1 MTEPPYDELKTVLV
15 TPVVYDYLLDHA
27 EPPTPVQRWLA
38 AQTRALGPPAV
49 MRVPHE
55 QATLLTLLARLV
67 DARRIVEVG
76 TFTGYSTLALA
87 TGLAPGGT
95 VLTCDISEEW
105 TSIAQEAWRAAEVAD
120 RIDLRLGP
128 ALKTV
133 AALPARND
141 IDLVFLDADKPHYR
155 RYWDLLVP
163 RLRPGGLLI
172 ADNVLQRGRVHLPD
186 ATGNALAVREF
197 NAHVRADPRVESVML
212 PVADGLTLARKRS
225 DTTSKPRP

>member
-1 MTEPPYDELKTVLV
+1 MTETPYDELKTVPL
-15 TPVVYDYLLDHA
+15 TREVYDYLLGQA

-38 AQTRALGPPAV
+38 AQTHALGSLAR

-67 DARRIVEVG
+67 NARRIVEVG

-95 VLTCDISEEW
+95 VLTCDTSEEW
-105 TSIAQEAWRAAEVAD
+105 TSIARAAWREADVED

-128 ALKTV
+128 ALETV
-133 AALPARND
+133 TALPTRSD

-155 RYWDLLVP
+155 HYWDLLVP

-172 ADNVLQRGRVHLPD
+172 ADNVLWKGQVHLPD
-186 ATGNALAVREF
+186 ATGNARALHEF

-212 PVADGLTLARKRS
+212 PVADGLTIARKRS
-225 DTTSKPRP
+225 DT

>member
-1 MTEPPYDELKTVLV
+1 MTETPYGELKTVPL
-15 TPVVYDYLLDHA
+15 TREVYDYLLVQA

-38 AQTRALGPPAV
+38 AQTHALGPLAI

-87 TGLAPGGT
+87 TGLTPGGT
-95 VLTCDISEEW
+95 VLTCDTSKEW
-105 TSIAQEAWRAAEVAD
+105 TSIARAAWRQAGMED

-128 ALKTV
+128 ALETV
-133 AALPARND
+133 TALPTRSD

-155 RYWDLLVP
+155 QYWDLLVP

-172 ADNVLQRGRVHLPD
+172 ADNVLQQGQVHLPD
-186 ATGNALAVREF
+186 ATGNALAVRKF

-212 PVADGLTLARKRS
+212 PVADGLTIARKRS
-225 DTTSKPRP
+225 ETT